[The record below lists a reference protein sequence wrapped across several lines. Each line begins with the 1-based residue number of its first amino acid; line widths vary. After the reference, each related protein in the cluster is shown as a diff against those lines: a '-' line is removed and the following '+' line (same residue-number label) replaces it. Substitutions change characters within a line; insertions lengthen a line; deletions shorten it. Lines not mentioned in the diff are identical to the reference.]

1 MTLVWERGEHRLT
14 IHRWHTTQAQEKYHV
29 LREERSP

>member
-1 MTLVWERGEHRLT
+1 MTLVWERGEHRLA
-14 IHRWHTTQAQEKYHV
+14 IHLWHTKRAQEKYHA